1 MPHVVI
7 AGKYNFIDIY
17 TTFEKKM
24 NKIESNTIIK
34 YEDSFIN
41 KDKNL
46 ILIKTIVIENQQAQS
61 IYIVVMKKEQQIT
74 IRLDPLTDPKKTIAI
89 KRSLTVIA
97 KELLNK
103 NKDLKV
109 TKTNL
114 SEFID

>member
-1 MPHVVI
+1 MPHIVI
-7 AGKYNFIDIY
+7 SGKYDFIDIY

-24 NKIESNTIIK
+24 NKIESSTIIK

-46 ILIKTIVIENQQAQS
+46 ILIKTVVIENQQAQS
-61 IYIVVMKKEQQIT
+61 FYIIVMKKEQQIT
-74 IRLDPLTDPKKTIAI
+74 IRLDPLTDPKKTNTV
-89 KRSLTVIA
+89 KRSLGLIA
-97 KELLNK
+97 KELLIK

-114 SEFID
+114 SEFIV

>member
-1 MPHVVI
+1 
-7 AGKYNFIDIY
+7 
-17 TTFEKKM
+17 M
-24 NKIESNTIIK
+24 NKIESSTIIK

-46 ILIKTIVIENQQAQS
+46 ILIKTIIIENQQSQS
-61 IYIVVMKKEQQIT
+61 FYIAVMKKEQQIT
-74 IRLDPLTDPKKTIAI
+74 IRLDPLTDPKKTITV
-89 KRSLTVIA
+89 KKSLALIA

>member
-1 MPHVVI
+1 MPHIVI
-7 AGKYNFIDIY
+7 SGKYDFIDIY
-17 TTFEKKM
+17 TAFEKKM
-24 NKIESNTIIK
+24 NKKESSTIIK

-61 IYIVVMKKEQQIT
+61 FYIIVMKKEQQIT
-74 IRLDPLTDPKKTIAI
+74 IRLNPLTDPKKTNAV
-89 KRSLTVIA
+89 KESLGLIA
-97 KELLNK
+97 KELLIK

-114 SEFID
+114 SEFIV

>member
-7 AGKYNFIDIY
+7 SGKHDFIDIY
-17 TTFEKKM
+17 TAFEKKM
-24 NKIESNTIIK
+24 NKIESSTIIK

-46 ILIKTIVIENQQAQS
+46 ILIKTIIIENQQSQS
-61 IYIVVMKKEQQIT
+61 FYIAVMKKEQQIT
-74 IRLDPLTDPKKTIAI
+74 IRLDPLTDPKKTITV
-89 KRSLTVIA
+89 KKSLALIA